1 VISNLVANKL
11 DQSGI
16 LSLRLQRPTL
26 NVQRSTFNL
35 VPPSIE
41 RWTFGVERWA
51 FARRLRDR
59 VCAIV

>member
-26 NVQRSTFNL
+26 NAQRSTLNCEQ
-35 VPPSIE
+35 SS
-41 RWTFGVERWA
+41 
-51 FARRLRDR
+51 
-59 VCAIV
+59 AIVRWEVRR